1 MGISCRMLGL
11 LQPRLA
17 LRLVAIQNCLY
28 RFVKVLPVFYHVPMT
43 ICPPALLFVA
53 LTLHAQSIP
62 PKPLLE
68 KMDKLAP
75 HFGQLSRIIWEAAE
89 VGYKEHKSSA
99 LLKEELRKNGFRIEE
114 NIAGIPTA
122 FTATYGEGQPVI
134 GILGEYDALPGLSQ
148 SDKPEKQPV
157 TAGAPG
163 HGCGHNLLGAASTFA
178 AVTIKEYLQESRRRG
193 TIKFFGTPAEEG
205 GGGKIYMIRAGAF
218 KNVDAVLAWH
228 PSDENGASLKTSQA
242 NIAARF
248 RFHGKAAHAAIAPEM
263 GRSALDGLL
272 LFSHA
277 IELMREHVPE
287 ATRIHYVI
295 TKGGDAPNIVP
306 DIAESYLYLRYPG
319 MVILDGIWT
328 RILKAAEGAA
338 MATETKF
345 ELELVNSVYNTLPND
360 TLAALADKQLHRL
373 GGIRYTPEE
382 TRFAEQLRKS
392 LTGDLPPIDNAMS
405 IAKPENGHGNN
416 STDLAD
422 VSWTVPTTEV
432 SIATNVPGAP
442 LHSWQSTAC
451 AGSSIGRQGMVL
463 AAKTL
468 TLMAI
473 NLYETPAQLEAAR
486 KDFDKRRAGHAYRS
500 RLPQDA
506 KPPLTYRDK

>member
-1 MGISCRMLGL
+1 MADSRPNKRQFIQIRTFTL
-11 LQPRLA
+11 LA
-17 LRLVAIQNCLY
+17 V
-28 RFVKVLPVFYHVPMT
+28 VYHVPMAFRPFT
-43 ICPPALLFVA
+43 LLLAVF
-53 LTLHAQSIP
+53 TLHAQSIP
-62 PKPLLE
+62 PNPLLE
-68 KMDKLAP
+68 RMDKLAP
-75 HFGQLSRIIWEAAE
+75 HYGQLSRAIWDAAE
-89 VGYKEHKSSA
+89 VGYKEYKSAA
-99 LLKEELRKNGFRIEE
+99 LLKDELRGNGFRIEE
-114 NIAGIPTA
+114 NIAGMPTA

-148 SDKPEKQPV
+148 SDEPEKQPV
-157 TAGAPG
+157 TAGGPG
-163 HGCGHNLLGAASTFA
+163 HGCGHNLLGTASTFA
-178 AVTIKEYLQESRRRG
+178 AITIKEYLQESKRRG

-205 GGGKIYMIRAGAF
+205 GGGKVYMIRAGAF
-218 KNVDAVLAWH
+218 NNVDAVLAWH

-242 NIAARF
+242 NISARF
-248 RFHGKAAHAAIAPEM
+248 RFRGKAAHAAIAPEM

-287 ATRIHYVI
+287 ETRIHYVI
-295 TKGGDAPNIVP
+295 IKGGDAPNIVP
-306 DIAESYLYLRYPG
+306 DLAESYLYLRYPG
-319 MVILDGIWT
+319 MVILDGIWA

-345 ELELVNSVYNTLPND
+345 ELELVNSVYNTLPNGA
-360 TLAALADKQLHRL
+360 LAALADKQLRRV

-382 TRFAEQLRKS
+382 ARFAAQLRNS
-392 LTGDLPPIDNAMS
+392 LNGELPPLDNAAN
-405 IAKPENGHGNN
+405 IAKPESGHSNN

-422 VSWTVPTTEV
+422 VSWTVPTTEF

-451 AGSSIGRQGMVL
+451 SGSSIGRKGMVM

-473 NLYETPAQLEAAR
+473 DLYETPAQLKAAR
-486 KDFDKRRAGHAYRS
+486 MDFDKRRAGHVYRS
-500 RLPQDA
+500 RLPEDA
-506 KPPLTYRDK
+506 RPPLTYRDK